1 MNDIRRTT
9 AEELAGLLRARIHR
23 GELSPGDRLPA
34 ERDLAAQLG
43 VARVTVRGALGAL
56 QQEGYLEVRRGA
68 TGGRFVTEL
77 AEPYGRWRTTMA
89 ADLGELT
96 AVLEYRTALERQVAV
111 LAAGRRTTAH
121 LRRMRRAIEDL
132 GAATT
137 PEEFRRADDAFHT
150 ALGAAAK
157 NHLLAA
163 AVADAR
169 GRLFSPTD
177 RLGFEAHVET
187 SRAAHQAVFD
197 AVAAGDADGAAAA
210 IERHLSETA
219 GELVEVLS
227 PRAATARRP
236 AGPRARR

>member
-9 AEELAGLLRARIHR
+9 VEEVAALLRSRIHR

-34 ERDLAAQLG
+34 ERDLAAQLR

-77 AEPYGRWRTTMA
+77 AEPYGRWRSTMA
-89 ADLGELT
+89 ADLRELT
-96 AVLEYRTALERQVAV
+96 TVLEYRAALERQVAV
-111 LAAGRRTTAH
+111 LAAGRRTNVH
-121 LRRMRRAIEDL
+121 LRRMRRAITDLAEAASPED
-132 GAATT
+132 
-137 PEEFRRADDAFHT
+137 FRRADGAFHT

-187 SRAAHQAVFD
+187 SSAAHLAIYE
-197 AVAAGDADGAAAA
+197 AVAAKDAAAAAAA
-210 IERHLSETA
+210 IERHLTETA
-219 GELVEVLS
+219 GELVEVLK
-227 PRAATARRP
+227 PRGAVAPRP
-236 AGPRARR
+236 AGRRGP